1 MASTNKTQYFELSQ
15 YISSDKPTYLV
26 DYNGDMQKIDT
37 ALHTAQSNSSE
48 AVSSVGDLTTLTTTN
63 KASTV
68 GAINEVNGKVTT
80 NTSNIGTN
88 TNDISA
94 INGKIGTMA
103 NLTTAEKSN
112 IVGAVNE
119 VNAKAIQNGTN
130 IDKLNLNTFV
140 THNETTVS
148 ISSGRFNYCELSEAS
163 NSDGSLGKL
172 YGIADINLSGVA
184 SGTNIAVSY
193 QTNLRPSSNI
203 NINMLGITIY
213 IGNQINAIYNLNVS
227 INTNGVVTFNVTSDG
242 SNGVIRCILFPCLL
256 FMKDFGDVNNQ

>member
-37 ALHTAQSNSSE
+37 ALHTAQSNSST
-48 AVSSVGDLTTLTTTN
+48 AVSSIGDLTTLTTTN

-80 NTSNIGTN
+80 NTTNIGTN

-119 VNAKAIQNGTN
+119 VNAKANQNSTD
-130 IDKLNLNTFV
+130 IEKLNLNTFV
-140 THNETTVS
+140 THNSSTVS

-184 SGTNIAVSY
+184 SGTNIAVSF

-203 NINMLGITIY
+203 YINMLGITIY
-213 IGNQINAIYNLNVS
+213 IGNQINNIYNLNVS